1 MYICIDYCN
10 LLLTRPLLWLLLC
23 ALAPL
28 AHAAPPTPPE
38 LPARGYLLVDFYSG
52 KTLVEKNADERL
64 EPASLTKIVTAYVVF
79 REIAS
84 GKVKLSDE
92 VLVSERAWR
101 TGGSKMFIQ
110 VGTRVKVE
118 ELLKGMMIQ
127 SGNDAAIALA
137 EHVAGSVEAF
147 ANLMNDHA
155 RRLGMNASHYT
166 NPNGLPDPE
175 LYTTARD
182 MARVT
187 LALIRE
193 FPEYYAWYSNR
204 EFTYNKITQQN
215 RNPLL
220 RRDPSADGVKT
231 GYTKAAGYCLIGSA
245 KRDTMRL
252 ISVVL
257 GTVSNKARADASLA
271 LLNYGFR
278 FYESHL
284 LYPARQPILSLR
296 AWYGNVP
303 ELPVGPATDVAAT
316 IPQGM
321 YDKLTARLEKT
332 SDFVAPIAKGT
343 QVGDIVINFGEE
355 ELVRM
360 PLIALEE
367 ITEGN
372 VWRQAV
378 DTVLKRF

>member
-1 MYICIDYCN
+1 MKSYSKN
-10 LLLTRPLLWLLLC
+10 AFLWMLLC
-23 ALAPL
+23 ALPL
-28 AHAAPPTPPE
+28 CAFAASQPSIPAPPE
-38 LPARGYLLVDFYSG
+38 LPAKGYLLMDFNSG
-52 KTLVEKNADERL
+52 KTLVEQNADERL

-84 GKVKLSDE
+84 GKIKLNDQ
-92 VLVSERAWR
+92 VLISERAWR

-110 VGTRVKVE
+110 VGSRVSVE
-118 ELLKGMMIQ
+118 DLLKGMIIQ

-155 RRLGMNASHYT
+155 KRLGMTASHYT

-193 FPEYYAWYSNR
+193 FPEYYAWYRNLD
-204 EFTYNKITQQN
+204 FTYNKITQQN

-220 RRDPSADGVKT
+220 KRDPTADGVKT
-231 GYTKAAGYCLIGSA
+231 GHTKAAGYCLIGSA
-245 KRDTMRL
+245 KRGDMRL
-252 ISVVL
+252 ISVVM
-257 GTVSNKARADASLA
+257 GSVTQKARADASLA

-278 FYESHL
+278 FYESYR
-284 LYPARQPILSLR
+284 LYPANQPIMSFR
-296 AWYGNVP
+296 TWYGNITD
-303 ELPVGPATDVAAT
+303 LPVGPAFDVVAT
-316 IPQGM
+316 VPRGL
-321 YDKLTARLEKT
+321 YEKLSAHLEKNQEFMT
-332 SDFVAPIAKGT
+332 PLAPIAKGA
-343 QVGDIVINFGEE
+343 QVGDIVVNFGDE

-360 PLIALEE
+360 PLVALEE
-367 ITEGN
+367 VTEGN
-372 VWRQAV
+372 LLRKAV
-378 DTVLKRF
+378 DSVLKQF